1 MQPQRLPFWIYLAL
15 LADVVLF
22 FHLPLFSSQYLFPW
36 DFRGVQMPPITF
48 LAEQLR
54 AGHFALWNPY
64 VYCGFPVF
72 ANIES
77 CYFQPLIVLCAFV
90 AAHTSLD
97 ALPMLVEWAVVLQ
110 VWIAGICAFH
120 LFRKL
125 GAGQASALAGAV
137 IFQTGGFFASRA
149 ENIGAIMAVVWMPLA
164 WLAVLHLAENFSRRW
179 LAVLAFAL
187 GLSILGGFPQP
198 TLAVFVSTVVLALL
212 LPALRLA
219 RIQVL
224 FSTAAGCI
232 LGILL
237 AAVQFI
243 PTAQLTNHS
252 VAKYRAD
259 WLGLGGGLF
268 PQSLV
273 SLVLPNHYH
282 QFQPAL
288 FRGPGDLT
296 FLYLYCGLAGLALA
310 LYALTACRTRAT
322 ALLALAAAF
331 SIFWMLGEH
340 TAPWRWFYPLLP
352 EKIRIGIHPEYTYC
366 ILTLA
371 IGGLAALGLERLR
384 LRESLRYA
392 IVLIVALDLFFT
404 GSGRPMN
411 AISVQQDPGVTRD
424 AFDGSRELLDGVRSR
439 VTAATPPWRV
449 DTVDAGPFWSIAGAT
464 TGVPSA
470 NGISPMAPDLIIQ
483 LRLFLHDG
491 FRWGW
496 YYPLQHLDSPVLDL
510 VSARY
515 IVTSPQAAA
524 RLAALPRFRHVA
536 SLPGN
541 ELFENLT
548 VMPRFFLVRDVR
560 LVHSLAEARSLIAGG
575 AIDLRRTAITE
586 DPIPIPSRDLSLDRE
601 GAAAIPDSV
610 SVVSYQP
617 ASLDLAVNAA
627 APALLVASETEY
639 PGWQAWIDGRPAP
652 IHRVDIA
659 LRGIAVP
666 AGAHRV
672 RMEFRPVILLISLG
686 ISLATLVVLL
696 VLARRR
702 TAVVAR

>member
-1 MQPQRLPFWIYLAL
+1 MQPQRLPFRIYLAL

-22 FHLPLFSSQYLFPW
+22 YHLPLFSSQYLFPW

-48 LAEQLR
+48 LAEQFR

-77 CYFQPLIVLCAFV
+77 CYFQPLIVLCALL
-90 AAHTSLD
+90 AAHTRLD

-164 WLAVLHLAENFSRRW
+164 WLAVLHLAQNFSRRG

-219 RIQVL
+219 RPHVL
-224 FSTAAGCI
+224 LSTAAGCI

-282 QFQPAL
+282 QFEPAL

-310 LYALTACRTRAT
+310 LYALAACRTRSM
-322 ALLALAAAF
+322 ALLALTAAF

-340 TAPWRWFYPLLP
+340 TAPWRWFYPLVP

-384 LRESLRYA
+384 LRQAIRYA

-411 AISVQQDPGVTRD
+411 AISVRQDPGVTRD

-449 DTVDAGPFWSIAGAT
+449 DTVDASAFWSIAGAT
-464 TGVPSA
+464 TDVPSA
-470 NGISPMAPDLIIQ
+470 NGISPMAPDLVIQ

-496 YYPLQHLDSPVLDL
+496 YYPLEHLDSPVLDL
-510 VSARY
+510 LNARY
-515 IVTSPQAAA
+515 IVTSPKAAD
-524 RLAALPRFRHVA
+524 RLRALPRFRHVA

-575 AIDLRRTAITE
+575 SIDLRRTAVTE
-586 DPIPIPSRDLSLDRE
+586 GPLALPGPRLSLDRE
-601 GAAAIPDSV
+601 AAPPPRFRLRRLLPARLPRSRRQRRCARPPGRLRNRISRL
-610 SVVSYQP
+610 
-617 ASLDLAVNAA
+617 ASLD
-627 APALLVASETEY
+627 
-639 PGWQAWIDGRPAP
+639 
-652 IHRVDIA
+652 
-659 LRGIAVP
+659 
-666 AGAHRV
+666 
-672 RMEFRPVILLISLG
+672 
-686 ISLATLVVLL
+686 
-696 VLARRR
+696 
-702 TAVVAR
+702 